1 MKNNECYVVG
11 VTNSGNRFRP
21 SDWAERLACLGAQF
35 GPDARLRYALDLQPT
50 YFEGQRA
57 VRILTSLEQRSPQLW
72 ATVFD
77 FAVVHGLKIIA
88 PEGYFDSPDDILPSA
103 A

>member
-1 MKNNECYVVG
+1 MKNNEIYVVG
-11 VTNSGNRFRP
+11 VTNSGSRFRP

-35 GPDARLRYALDLQPT
+35 GPDARLHYALDLQPT
-50 YFEGQRA
+50 FFEGQRA
-57 VRILTSLEQRSPQLW
+57 VRVMTSLEQRSPQLW

-77 FAVVHGLKIIA
+77 FAVGNGLRITA
-88 PEGYFDSPDDILPSA
+88 PKGFFDSPDDTLPSA

>member
-1 MKNNECYVVG
+1 MKNNEFYVVG
-11 VTNSGNRFRP
+11 VTISGGRFRP

-35 GPDARLRYALDLQPT
+35 GPDARLCYALDLQPT
-50 YFEGQRA
+50 FFEGHRA
-57 VRILTSLEQRSPQLW
+57 LRVLTSLEQRSPQLW

-77 FAVVHGLKIIA
+77 FAAGNGLRITA
-88 PEGYFDSPDDILPSA
+88 PSGSFDSPDDTLPSA